1 MLSVLSTQVGEI
13 PVSEF
18 GLGTYFRP
26 VWTHVSIPGTSLDFY
41 LAQSMEASENT
52 LKISRNRAN
61 STMRSLRDLELTRSA
76 VM

>member
-26 VWTHVSIPGTSLDFY
+26 MWTHVSIPGTSLGFY
-41 LAQSMEASENT
+41 LAQSMEGSENT
-52 LKISRNRAN
+52 LKRKYPEI
-61 STMRSLRDLELTRSA
+61 ELIA
-76 VM
+76 QLDH